1 VRNDRFQVRHH
12 VLSDQR
18 ARERRIRKAEG
29 ESNVRKNANVLR
41 IPRRRVEA
49 PQVPHEHGVEKSLGQ
64 KRAEQ
69 MTLMSA
75 ELPTHVVST
84 VETRSGAQ
92 SLAHP
97 ISCAYICLITLAQNI
112 RTDGMS

>member
-1 VRNDRFQVRHH
+1 MRNDRFRVRHH
-12 VLSDQR
+12 VLGYR
-18 ARERRIRKAEG
+18 ARERRIRKAG
-29 ESNVRKNANVLR
+29 GSNVRKNANVLL

-75 ELPTHVVST
+75 ELLTHVVST

-97 ISCAYICLITLAQNI
+97 MSYAYICLNI
-112 RTDGMS
+112 GTNYSN